1 MTARSVVLALLLV
14 VVAAAVGVGAAAPT
28 DTPTPTPTAAEPE
41 TLGAQ
46 VSSFMAASVAQTDG
60 SVENGMWVAAYENA
74 SDNATRRALVQARVG
89 SINATVQSL
98 QTERQA
104 LLAAYRNGN
113 LTRTEFQ
120 AGMARI
126 VGQLAAVGGSI
137 EATDRR
143 GRAVGV
149 NATRLETLRSQA
161 RGLGGGPVSEVARNL
176 TGGRAPPG
184 QPGLFGDDH
193 PGRSNQTGPGGP
205 PTDRQ
210 SGPPTDREPG
220 PPNDSE
226 TDQPAGN
233 ATATEGPAAA
243 EDA

>member
-1 MTARSVVLALLLV
+1 MTARSVVLALVLV

-74 SDNATRRALVQARVG
+74 SDNATRRALVQSRVG
-89 SINATVQSL
+89 SLNATIQSL
-98 QTERQA
+98 QAERQA
-104 LLAAYRNGN
+104 LIVGYQNGT
-113 LTRTEFQ
+113 LDRTQFQ
-120 AGMARI
+120 ARMANV
-126 VGQLAAVGGSI
+126 VGQLAALGESI
-137 EATDRR
+137 EAADER

-149 NATRLETLRSQA
+149 NATRLETLRTQA
-161 RGLGGGPVSEVARNL
+161 RELGGGAVSAVARNL
-176 TGGRAPPG
+176 TGPRSPPG
-184 QPGLFGDDH
+184 QPGLFGGDH
-193 PGRSNQTGPGGP
+193 PGRSNKTGPGGP

-210 SGPPTDREPG
+210 TGPPTDREPG

-233 ATATEGPAAA
+233 ATASEGPAAA